1 MSTTNNMSNKE
12 YTSELGKLY
21 QSKRDEAPLQKIVF
35 EIYSLFK
42 FWIES
47 GEMLPINV
55 SAKDYRQ
62 LTANQIELVIIQLS
76 VKGCEVEYV
85 IDQQLNGD
93 ELFVLTD
100 LV

>member
-1 MSTTNNMSNKE
+1 MSTMSNKE

-21 QSKRDEAPLQKIVF
+21 QSKRDEAPLRKIVF
-35 EIYSLFK
+35 EVYSLFK

-55 SAKDYRQ
+55 SAKDYRF
-62 LTANQIELVIIQLS
+62 TTPEQITWVIDNLKK
-76 VKGCEVEYV
+76 KGCVVEYEIKESIV
-85 IDQQLNGD
+85 GMDRKFIL
-93 ELFVLTD
+93 VD

>member
-1 MSTTNNMSNKE
+1 MSNMSNKE

-21 QSKRDEAPLQKIVF
+21 QSKREEAPLQKIVF
-35 EIYSLFK
+35 EVYSLFK

-55 SAKDYRQ
+55 SAKDYRAFT
-62 LTANQIELVIIQLS
+62 LTEIVWILNEFEQR
-76 VKGCEVEYV
+76 GCVVEYDYDIV
-85 IDQQLNGD
+85 VGKQ
-93 ELFVLTD
+93 FTLTD

>member
-1 MSTTNNMSNKE
+1 MSTKE
-12 YTSELGKLY
+12 YQSELGKIY
-21 QSKRDEAPLQKIVF
+21 QSKREEAPLQKIVF

-47 GEMLPINV
+47 GEVLPIQI

-62 LTANQIELVIIQLS
+62 LTANQIELVIIQLDD
-76 VKGCEVEYV
+76 KGCKVEYV
-85 IDQQLNGD
+85 IEKRINGD
-93 ELFVLTD
+93 EWFVLTD

>member
-1 MSTTNNMSNKE
+1 MSNMSNKE

-21 QSKRDEAPLQKIVF
+21 QSKREEDPLQKIVF

-62 LTANQIELVIIQLS
+62 LTANQIELVIIQLDD
-76 VKGCEVEYV
+76 KGCKVEYV
-85 IDQQLNGD
+85 IEKHING
-93 ELFVLTD
+93 ENKFVLVD

>member
-1 MSTTNNMSNKE
+1 MSSMSNKE

-21 QSKRDEAPLQKIVF
+21 QSKRDEAPLRKIVF
-35 EIYSLFK
+35 EVYSLFK

-55 SAKDYRQ
+55 SAKDYQAFTPTEVMWILDKFKQR
-62 LTANQIELVIIQLS
+62 
-76 VKGCEVEYV
+76 GCIVEFKYDSR
-85 IDQQLNGD
+85 IDKQ
-93 ELFVLTD
+93 FILTD

>member
-1 MSTTNNMSNKE
+1 MSNKE
-12 YTSELGKLY
+12 YTSELGKIY
-21 QSKRDEAPLQKIVF
+21 QSKREEAPLQKIVF

-47 GEMLPINV
+47 GEMLPISV

-62 LTANQIELVIIQLS
+62 LTANQIELVIIQLDD
-76 VKGCEVEYV
+76 KGCKVEYV
-85 IDQQLNGD
+85 IEKHING
-93 ELFVLTD
+93 ENKFVLVD

>member
-1 MSTTNNMSNKE
+1 MKTKE
-12 YTSELGKLY
+12 YKSELGKLY

-35 EIYSLFK
+35 EVYSLFK

-55 SAKDYRQ
+55 SANDYRAFTTTEIMWILNEFEQ
-62 LTANQIELVIIQLS
+62 R
-76 VKGCEVEYV
+76 GCVVEYKYDSV
-85 IDQQLNGD
+85 VGKQFI
-93 ELFVLTD
+93 LTG

>member
-1 MSTTNNMSNKE
+1 MSSMSNKE

-21 QSKRDEAPLQKIVF
+21 QSKRDEAPLRKIVF
-35 EIYSLFK
+35 EVYSLFK

-55 SAKDYRQ
+55 SAKDYRDFTSTEVMWILDEFKQ
-62 LTANQIELVIIQLS
+62 RGYI
-76 VKGCEVEYV
+76 VEYKYDSR
-85 IDQQLNGD
+85 IDKQ
-93 ELFVLTD
+93 FVLTD

>member
-1 MSTTNNMSNKE
+1 MSNMSNKE

-21 QSKRDEAPLQKIVF
+21 RSKREEAPLQKIVF

-47 GEMLPINV
+47 GEILPIQI
-55 SAKDYRQ
+55 SAKDYSG
-62 LTANQIELVIIQLS
+62 LTDNQIDLVINQLS

-85 IDQQLNGD
+85 IDPRLTGD
-93 ELFVLTD
+93 EWFVLTD

>member
-1 MSTTNNMSNKE
+1 MIKE
-12 YTSELGKLY
+12 YKSELGKIY
-21 QSKRDEAPLQKIVF
+21 QSKREEAPLQKIVF

-47 GEMLPINV
+47 GEMLPISV

-62 LTANQIELVIIQLS
+62 LTANQIELVIIQLDD
-76 VKGCEVEYV
+76 KGCKVEYV
-85 IDQQLNGD
+85 IDPRLNGD
-93 ELFVLTD
+93 EWFVLTD

>member
-1 MSTTNNMSNKE
+1 MSNMSNKE

-21 QSKRDEAPLQKIVF
+21 QSKRDEAPLRKIVF
-35 EIYSLFK
+35 EVYSLFK

-55 SAKDYRQ
+55 SAKDYPAFTSTEVMWILDEFKQR
-62 LTANQIELVIIQLS
+62 
-76 VKGCEVEYV
+76 GCIVEFKYDSR
-85 IDQQLNGD
+85 IDKQ
-93 ELFVLTD
+93 FILTD

>member
-1 MSTTNNMSNKE
+1 MSTKE

-55 SAKDYRQ
+55 STNDYQ
-62 LTANQIELVIIQLS
+62 AFTPKEIVWILNELEQR
-76 VKGCEVEYV
+76 GCIVEFKYDSR
-85 IDQQLNGD
+85 IDKQFILI
-93 ELFVLTD
+93 D

>member
-1 MSTTNNMSNKE
+1 MSNMSIKE

-21 QSKRDEAPLQKIVF
+21 RSKREEAPLQKIVF
-35 EIYSLFK
+35 EVYSLFK

-55 SAKDYRQ
+55 SANEYQ
-62 LTANQIELVIIQLS
+62 TFTS
-76 VKGCEVEYV
+76 TEVMW
-85 IDQQLNGD
+85 ILD
-93 ELFVLTD
+93 ELEQRGCIVEFKYDSRIDKQFILTD